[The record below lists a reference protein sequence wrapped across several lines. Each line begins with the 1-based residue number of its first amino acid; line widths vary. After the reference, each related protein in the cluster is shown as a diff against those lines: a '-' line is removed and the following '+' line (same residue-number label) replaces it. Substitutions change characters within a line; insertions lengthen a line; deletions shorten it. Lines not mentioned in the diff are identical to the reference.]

1 MATDELTA
9 LRLKEHPLGN
19 AMAKLTQPS
28 AIGLRRIA
36 LLEGLPDERLQTL
49 AARCTWKR
57 YEPEQR
63 IISWNAQD
71 SDLHMVVAGKVRITI
86 YSAAGRQVTFNDE
99 VSGGAFGFLSA
110 IDGKPRS
117 ADAVALDSV
126 LIASISR
133 EVFKEIV
140 QEEPLVRERLLIR
153 LTGLIRQLSDRVIDL
168 STLGVQN
175 RVHAEVLRLAREAGV
190 VGNRA
195 RIEPAPKHADIAS
208 RVSTYREQVTRELS
222 ALTRFGVLQKDAGAL
237 VVKDVGRLE
246 QMVKEVRDGS

>member
-1 MATDELTA
+1 
-9 LRLKEHPLGN
+9 
-19 AMAKLTQPS
+19 MAKLTQPS
-28 AIGLRRIA
+28 ALGLRRIA
-36 LLEGLPDERLQTL
+36 LLEGLPDDRLQSL

-57 YEPEQR
+57 YEPDQR
-63 IISWNAQD
+63 IISWNDQD
-71 SDLHMVVAGKVRITI
+71 SDLHLIVSGKVRITI

-126 LIASISR
+126 LIASLSR
-133 EVFKEIV
+133 EVFKAV
-140 QEEPLVRERLLIR
+140 LQEEPLVAERLLIQ
-153 LTGLIRQLSDRVIDL
+153 LTELIRQLSDRVIDL

-190 VGNRA
+190 EGNRA
-195 RIEPAPKHADIAS
+195 RIDPAPKHVDIAS

-222 ALTRFGVLQKDAGAL
+222 ALTKLGVLQKDGGAL

-246 QMVKEVRDGS
+246 RMVKETRDAA